1 MVATTTGDLKGYTN
15 REFVATTESWEGL
28 AMVVNP
34 LAGITNILSMANA
47 TKTNLVL
54 YERNAGENFILHKAD
69 DQIIFNQILPGL
81 YFQW

>member
-1 MVATTTGDLKGYTN
+1 MVHVTHMGTLPGY
-15 REFVATTESWEGL
+15 G
-28 AMVVNP
+28 MVWYNKY
-34 LAGITNILSMANA
+34 GITNILSMANA